1 MQLFSEDVEM
11 MEDLMIANSQ
21 LVDSSKML
29 LKTIQNV
36 RGATE
41 AILTQNLNNTIK
53 LLTALTIILTV
64 PTVVS
69 SLYGMNV
76 PLPWAENA
84 NAFWAILVLIFAL
97 VALMI
102 YYFAKKL

>member
-1 MQLFSEDVEM
+1 M
-11 MEDLMIANSQ
+11 
-21 LVDSSKML
+21 
-29 LKTIQNV
+29 